1 MSDARRGSG
10 NLDDRRGS
18 GNLGDSV
25 DERRKPSPTAP
36 DKGSSTAYRPA
47 AQLRSDRLRLR
58 RGLGFLG
65 LTLVVPGSAQL
76 RAGDRRVGRWAVRVW
91 AALIALLVA
100 FVVLLLVDRGAAI
113 AIITFRPLTILISLV
128 LGLAGIGWAVL
139 MLDAWRIANPPSLAR
154 RHRLGF
160 GLLSIVLALGLG
172 GGMIASASAVNA
184 EGDLIG
190 SVFSGG
196 GETEAKAGRYNVL
209 LLGGDAGKGR
219 EGLRPDSMTVASID
233 ATTGRTVLFSL
244 PRNLE
249 DVGFPDESPMKKL
262 YPNGFTCPNHE
273 CLLNAVYTK
282 AMENKDLYPGVK
294 DPGAQATTEAIE
306 WATGLDI
313 NYYAL
318 IDLNGFKAL
327 IDAVG
332 GITIDVNKPVA
343 VGGEETS
350 VKRHIPAGK
359 AQRLNGQ
366 DALWFARSRV
376 ETSDYDRMARQKC
389 VMSAMLNQLD
399 PVTVVTKFNAIA
411 SAGKQVVETNVPTSE
426 MNRLMD
432 LALKARQTKIASV
445 SFVPPM
451 IQPGAPDYDLM
462 RQAVRDK
469 IAQSQG
475 QPTAGAPAPKATKLP
490 VGNAPGGTST
500 PTRRATGKATSKA
513 TPTPTAGPTPV
524 AIPGADDL
532 VEVCAAA

>member
-10 NLDDRRGS
+10 NLDD
-18 GNLGDSV
+18 SV
-25 DERRKPSPTAP
+25 DERRKPSPTDP
-36 DKGSSTAYRPA
+36 TTPGGGSSTAYRPA

-65 LTLVVPGSAQL
+65 MTLVLPGSAQL
-76 RAGDRRVGRWAVRVW
+76 TAGDRRIGRWAVRTW
-91 AALIALLVA
+91 AVLIALLLA
-100 FVVLLLVDRGAAI
+100 FLVLLVVDRGAGI
-113 AIITFRPLTILISLV
+113 AIITFRPLTILVSLV
-128 LGLAGIGWAVL
+128 LGIAGIGWAAL
-139 MLDAWRIANPPSLAR
+139 MLDAWRIANPPALAR
-154 RHRLGF
+154 RHRFGF
-160 GLLSIVLALGLG
+160 GLLSLVLALGLG

-184 EGDLIG
+184 EGDFFG

-196 GETEAKAGRYNVL
+196 GETEAKGGRYNVL
-209 LLGGDAGKGR
+209 LLGGDAGQGR

-233 ATTGRTVLFSL
+233 AATGRTVLFSL

-249 DVGFPDESPMKKL
+249 DVQFPPNSPMKKL
-262 YPNGFTCPNHE
+262 YPDKFSCPNHE

-327 IDAVG
+327 VDAVG
-332 GITIDVNKPVA
+332 GITLDVNKPVA
-343 VGGEETS
+343 VGGEETA

-359 AQRLNGQ
+359 GQHLNGQ

-399 PVTVVTKFNAIA
+399 PVTVVTKFNSIA

-432 LALKARQTKIASV
+432 LALKARQTKIVSV
-445 SFVPPM
+445 SFVPPL
-451 IQPGAPDYDLM
+451 IQPGQPDYGVM

-469 IAQSQG
+469 IAQSEGKAGPG
-475 QPTAGAPAPKATKLP
+475 QPAAAGTAPKATKLP

-500 PTRRATGKATSKA
+500 PTRRATSKSTSKA
-513 TPTPTAGPTPV
+513 TPTPSASPTPV

-532 VEVCAAA
+532 VEVCSAG